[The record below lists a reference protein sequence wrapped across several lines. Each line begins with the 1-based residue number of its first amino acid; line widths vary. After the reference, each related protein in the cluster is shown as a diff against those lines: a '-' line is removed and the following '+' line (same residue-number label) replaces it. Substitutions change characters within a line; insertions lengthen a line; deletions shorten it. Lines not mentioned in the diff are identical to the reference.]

1 MNRILLLIF
10 ATLLLCSKTWADDF
24 ETATDAVKHMGL
36 GWNLGNTL
44 DANNQK
50 DHDPTQASYWGQQD
64 IASESCWGQF
74 TTKAELFAMM
84 KDAGFGAIRVPITW
98 YNHMD
103 MDGNVDEAWMN
114 RVCEVVDAVISQ
126 GLYCIINVHHD
137 TGADRD
143 GFKSMRRWPHKPI
156 VPSTATPKAL
166 STWFVP
172 QEATTPSAISSST
185 PMLVVQ
191 AMALM
196 EALVRI
202 LLICSTR

>member
-10 ATLLLCSKTWADDF
+10 ATFLLCSKTWADDF

-50 DHDPTQASYWGQQD
+50 DHDPTQNNYWGQQD
-64 IASESCWGQF
+64 VSSETCWGQF

-84 KDAGFGAIRVPITW
+84 KNAGFGAVRVPVTW

-143 GFKSMRRWPHKPI
+143 GFKSWI
-156 VPSTATPKAL
+156 KADP
-166 STWFVP
+166 TNFAGN
-172 QEATTPSAISSST
+172 EARYKKLWQQIAEKFRNYDLNTQLFIDKGAPVIIG
-185 PMLVVQ
+185 
-191 AMALM
+191 
-196 EALVRI
+196 E
-202 LLICSTR
+202 

>member
-64 IASESCWGQF
+64 IASETSWSQF

-137 TGADRD
+137 TGD
-143 GFKSMRRWPHKPI
+143 
-156 VPSTATPKAL
+156 
-166 STWFVP
+166 
-172 QEATTPSAISSST
+172 ATTAWIRANT
-185 PMLVVQ
+185 ANYNKYKDTFEDLWTQ
-191 AMALM
+191 IAT
-196 EALVRI
+196 EFKDYD
-202 LLICSTR
+202 